1 MKSLA
6 EIIRNIAMVAYEE
19 LPGKNVQLASHCIVA
34 KAKDADD
41 VDVVNVNYAKCRRK
55 QETEETQRKCA
66 SKDGL

>member
-6 EIIRNIAMVAYEE
+6 EIIRNIAMVAYEKSCLE
-19 LPGKNVQLASHCIVA
+19 KMCNLPHIVA

-41 VDVVNVNYAKCRRK
+41 VVNVNYVKCRRK

>member
-1 MKSLA
+1 MC
-6 EIIRNIAMVAYEE
+6 N
-19 LPGKNVQLASHCIVA
+19 LPHIVA

-41 VDVVNVNYAKCRRK
+41 VVNVNYAKCRK

>member
-41 VDVVNVNYAKCRRK
+41 VVNVNYVKCRRK

>member
-34 KAKDADD
+34 KAKD
-41 VDVVNVNYAKCRRK
+41 VVNVNYVKCRRK

>member
-1 MKSLA
+1 
-6 EIIRNIAMVAYEE
+6 MVAYEE

-41 VDVVNVNYAKCRRK
+41 VVNVNYVKCRRK